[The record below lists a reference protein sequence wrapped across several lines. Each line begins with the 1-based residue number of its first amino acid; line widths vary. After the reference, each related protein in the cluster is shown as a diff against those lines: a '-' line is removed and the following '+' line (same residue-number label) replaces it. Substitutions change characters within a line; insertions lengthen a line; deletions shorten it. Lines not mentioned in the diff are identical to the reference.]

1 MPRRSAAD
9 ARSTRAAIVERAVA
23 ISSVD
28 GLEGLTIGRLAG
40 DLEMSKAG
48 VLGHFGTK
56 ERLQLAALD
65 AAIAEFVRLVWEPA
79 TALPSG
85 LPRLLELC
93 DRWIAYLYDGPMP
106 GGCFVTAVS
115 TEFDGREGPVR
126 DAVREEVGRW
136 LHALAHEA
144 RVAVNAGDLPEGTDP
159 DAIAFQLNA
168 IAMGTNQAIQLL
180 GDLHAADR
188 GRAALRATLGVHA
201 R

>member
-9 ARSTRAAIVERAVA
+9 ARDTRDAIVRRAVA
-23 ISSVD
+23 ISAVD

-56 ERLQLAALD
+56 ERLQLAAFD
-65 AAIAEFVRLVWEPA
+65 AAIADFVRLVWEPA

-85 LPRLLELC
+85 LPRLLALC
-93 DRWIAYLYDGPMP
+93 DRWIAYLDDGPTP

-136 LHALAHEA
+136 LGALAHEV
-144 RVAVNAGDLPEGTDP
+144 RVAVDAGDLPPDTDP
-159 DAIAFQLNA
+159 DAVAFQLNA

-188 GRAALRATLGVHA
+188 GRAALRTTLGVPT